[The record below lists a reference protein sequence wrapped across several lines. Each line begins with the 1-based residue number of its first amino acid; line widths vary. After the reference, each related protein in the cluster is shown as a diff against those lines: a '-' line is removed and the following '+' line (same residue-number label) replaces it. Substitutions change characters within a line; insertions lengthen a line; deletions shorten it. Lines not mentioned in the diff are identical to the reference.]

1 LDAKIAAAPA
11 AQVPMIDLRRQHESL
26 RDELLAKVQ
35 EIFTAASFI
44 GGAENEALE
53 REVAAYLGVRYA
65 IGQSSGTEAIH
76 LALRAAGIGP
86 GDEVITTPFTFIA
99 TANAICHAG
108 AEPVFADI
116 DPVTFNLSPEAVER
130 AITPRTRA
138 VMPVHLFGQAADMHA
153 LMPLAREHGLAV
165 VEDCAQSLGASLGG
179 TPTGAFGD
187 AGTFSFYP
195 TKNLGGCGD
204 GGMTVTNSEEIAVR
218 LRRLANHGVGGPQ
231 EYLEVGYNSRLDSLQ
246 AAALRIKLRRL
257 DDWNAARRRIAARY
271 DELLAGLP
279 VQLPRTAPDRVHIYH
294 HYTVLL
300 ERRDAV
306 AAALRARGVGSALHY
321 PRPLH
326 WQPAYAARFPGLSL
340 PIAEDASRR
349 CLSLPMYPELRDDEI
364 ERVAAALAE
373 VLQG

>member
-1 LDAKIAAAPA
+1 
-11 AQVPMIDLRRQHESL
+11 MIDLRRQHDAL

-35 EIFTAASFI
+35 AMFASASFI

-53 REVAAYLGVRYA
+53 REIAAYLGVRYA
-65 IGQSSGTEAIH
+65 VGQSSGTEAIH

-116 DPVTFNLSPEAVER
+116 DPVTFNLAPDAVER

-138 VMPVHLFGQAADMHA
+138 VMPVHLFGQPADMHA
-153 LMPLAREHGLAV
+153 LMPLARQHGLKV
-165 VEDCAQSLGASLGG
+165 IEDCAQSLGASLGG
-179 TPTGAFGD
+179 TATGAFGD
-187 AGTFSFYP
+187 VATFSFYP

-218 LRRLANHGVGGPQ
+218 LRRLANHGVGAPQ

-279 VQLPRTAPDRVHIYH
+279 MQLPGTAPDRVHIYH
-294 HYTVLL
+294 HYTVLVD
-300 ERRDAV
+300 RRDEV
-306 AAALRARGVGSALHY
+306 AAALRERGIGSALHY
-321 PRPLH
+321 PKPLH
-326 WQPAYAARFPGLSL
+326 WQPAYAGRFPGLSL
-340 PIAEDASRR
+340 PVAEAASRR
-349 CLSLPMYPELRDDEI
+349 CLSLPMYPELRDDEL
-364 ERVAAALAE
+364 EQVAAALAG